1 MITDAAFTGS
11 PGQWVTTMPA
21 DEIDKAVKRVRDAVE
36 DVVEEAEE
44 LSEEAR
50 EEVGAAIDELEHR
63 LKAREV

>member
-1 MITDAAFTGS
+1 
-11 PGQWVTTMPA
+11 MPA